1 APLPRPGCRH
11 RRPASSLKTPRRAA
25 VGPGRGRGP
34 GEADCLL
41 RYAGRMPGHE
51 VPYFEH
57 PEKLEFP
64 TEVWA
69 ARELRRANVLRLAIV
84 LVEGLQGPVLPGPGG
99 GAGAA
104 PGRAPRLRGPRT
116 LRPPRKSASSPGC
129 GPCAAGAVP
138 SSASSTPPPGW
149 AAG

>member
-1 APLPRPGCRH
+1 H

-69 ARELRRANVLRLAIV
+69 ARELRKANVLRLAIV
-84 LVEGLQGPVLPGPGG
+84 LVEACRGLSFRARGVAPAPRPAGPHDF
-99 GAGAA
+99 GAPERFVPPENPRPRPAA
-104 PGRAPRLRGPRT
+104 GRARRVPYLPPPPQPRHLAG
-116 LRPPRKSASSPGC
+116 RPAP
-129 GPCAAGAVP
+129 AAGGV
-138 SSASSTPPPGW
+138 GVL
-149 AAG
+149 